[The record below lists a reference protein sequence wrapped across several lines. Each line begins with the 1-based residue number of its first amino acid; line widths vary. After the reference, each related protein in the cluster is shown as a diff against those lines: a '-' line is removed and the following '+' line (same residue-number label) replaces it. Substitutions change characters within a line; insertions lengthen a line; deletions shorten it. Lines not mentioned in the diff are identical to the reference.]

1 MPFSGIPPNL
11 YSIYSIWKVVPDLL
25 GFSIFNHTIWT
36 IIPCQSITRW
46 WTLMPAVALK
56 FYTLNK
62 TYKVEDTS
70 TYQYNPWLL
79 KHARV
84 KFYWT
89 MNMYTIT
96 NDNNDTG
103 IAITSMLRL
112 IRCKYYTN
120 VWYVMAAAACL
131 IWKYTFVWLF
141 DYCSYGLV
149 WSGRLSIPNYE
160 SVSTVSCHVRYRVA
174 LVSGLGG
181 KIYGCILYVRMLL
194 LLLVYD
200 EEPLRA
206 PWLLM
211 IGAAE
216 MQKVWLSMSPW
227 RCLVIAD
234 YDRIQTKIY
243 SSLQIFPS
251 ISSDATKVFTSEP
264 DSILDTSIS
273 MLPAASL

>member
-1 MPFSGIPPNL
+1 
-11 YSIYSIWKVVPDLL
+11 
-25 GFSIFNHTIWT
+25 
-36 IIPCQSITRW
+36 
-46 WTLMPAVALK
+46 MPAVALK

-174 LVSGLGG
+174 LVSGWTIENSMAFNDRCGWNAKGVTLN
-181 KIYGCILYVRMLL
+181 VT
-194 LLLVYD
+194 VT
-200 EEPLRA
+200 
-206 PWLLM
+206 
-211 IGAAE
+211 
-216 MQKVWLSMSPW
+216 LSGYCRLW
-227 RCLVIAD
+227 
-234 YDRIQTKIY
+234 
-243 SSLQIFPS
+243 
-251 ISSDATKVFTSEP
+251 
-264 DSILDTSIS
+264 
-273 MLPAASL
+273 